1 MRLMVAIQGSQ
12 YLFPSYWVIVKAK
25 LNLKNA
31 QYILYTHNS
40 RLNIDLHGV
49 FFMSLAIFLFP
60 HQCPIVTSLH
70 KAAYNW
76 KYFLQLKSLLLT
88 KRKKILCDLWWFKYL
103 ALYIWQHLSEAD
115 SRICRSYS
123 CCFRAVIGF
132 SKELHPKEEQCTRPS
147 MPGYPQWIGSKQHT
161 TLTTAYLLCRF
172 QGRKLPVKQVYIQ
185 WA

>member
-1 MRLMVAIQGSQ
+1 MPCKFGKLFYKLFHLKLNLPGKVLSVSNMKKDQRDDIRSFLYLQISWKYVYLNILLMVAIQGSQ
-12 YLFPSYWVIVKAK
+12 YLLPSYWVIVKAK

-60 HQCPIVTSLH
+60 HQCPIVTSPC

-88 KRKKILCDLWWFKYL
+88 KRKKI
-103 ALYIWQHLSEAD
+103 
-115 SRICRSYS
+115 
-123 CCFRAVIGF
+123 
-132 SKELHPKEEQCTRPS
+132 
-147 MPGYPQWIGSKQHT
+147 
-161 TLTTAYLLCRF
+161 
-172 QGRKLPVKQVYIQ
+172 
-185 WA
+185 